1 MYRTLA
7 KPVVFE
13 GVGLHGGQKAI
24 TKICPAEPGH
34 GIWFMRTDLPC
45 ADGMIE
51 ARYDLVSDTK
61 LCTRLTNAEGASVS
75 TVEHLMAALSG
86 CGISDAL
93 IRIDGPEVPILDGS
107 ALPFITKFRQ
117 VGLTS
122 TPGPRRAI
130 RIKRATT
137 VESDGRRATL
147 LPASTPSVGVVISFA
162 DRAIG
167 TQSYE
172 LALTSGRFA
181 QELADCRTF
190 CMLSDVEA
198 LRKIGLARGGGLE
211 NAIVVDK
218 GRVLN
223 PEGLRRPEEF
233 VRHKILDSVGD
244 IALAGAQILGSY
256 EGELTGH
263 EMTNRLLHA
272 LFADP
277 DAWEWC
283 DAEEAILPSLD
294 GPRPFPARA
303 PITMAV

>member
-1 MYRTLA
+1 MYRTLV

-13 GVGLHGGQKAI
+13 GVGLHGGQKAVA
-24 TKICPAEPGH
+24 KVCPAEPGR
-34 GIWFMRTDLPC
+34 GIYFMRTDLPC
-45 ADGMIE
+45 SDGVIE
-51 ARYDLVSDTK
+51 ARYDLVSDTT

-75 TVEHLMAALSG
+75 TVEHLMAALAG

-107 ALPFITKFRQ
+107 SMPFVTKFRR

-122 TPGPRRAI
+122 TPGIRHAI
-130 RIKRATT
+130 RITNSIR
-137 VESDGRRATL
+137 VEKDGRRAAL
-147 LPASTPSVGVVISFA
+147 IPAVTPSLGVVISFA

-172 LALTSGRFA
+172 LDLTEGRFA
-181 QELADCRTF
+181 SELADCRTF

-223 PEGLRRPEEF
+223 PEGLRRPDEF
-233 VRHKILDSVGD
+233 VRHKILDAVGD
-244 IALAGAQILGSY
+244 LALAGAPIIGRY

-272 LFADP
+272 LYANP
-277 DAWEWC
+277 DDWEWC
-283 DAEEAILPSLD
+283 EVEEGQLPGLD
-294 GPRPFPARA
+294 GPEPFPT
-303 PITMAV
+303 PMPVTLAV